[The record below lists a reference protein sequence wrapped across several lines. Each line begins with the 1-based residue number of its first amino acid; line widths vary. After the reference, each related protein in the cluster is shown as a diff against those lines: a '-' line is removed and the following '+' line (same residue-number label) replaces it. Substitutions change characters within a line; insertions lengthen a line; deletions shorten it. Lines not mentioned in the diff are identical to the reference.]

1 MVSKFDLGKEIDRMI
16 NNKIYFLYNQL
27 EEKDKQINFLQEL
40 IKNIWNQKN
49 KNSN

>member
-27 EEKDKQINFLQEL
+27 EEKDKQINFLQEF

-49 KNSN
+49 NNSN

>member
-40 IKNIWNQKN
+40 IKNMWNQKN

>member
-1 MVSKFDLGKEIDRMI
+1 MSKFDLGKEIDRMI